1 MVMSCDDITK
11 PELAK
16 MKAVKLAVC
25 VVIAFACL
33 VDCTRGTCPN
43 TATATGDRDRKNV
56 HHTNM
61 RQRHSAIRSQQAT
74 FLLSIVS

>member
-33 VDCTRGTCPN
+33 VDCTRVDSFGPRNDVT
-43 TATATGDRDRKNV
+43 TAPIFLN
-56 HHTNM
+56 
-61 RQRHSAIRSQQAT
+61 RSPLT
-74 FLLSIVS
+74 